1 MLEASQER
9 SIENLVEKIK
19 NLPPDELQYH
29 LYVIIGAL
37 KGKNEPSYLEFVN
50 HLDLFIDALHQFHID
65 IKTPNADLNR
75 SLDQLK
81 ECYASCIECALIN
94 RLDTKVI
101 NMLLNIS
108 GAILALVMG
117 LCCGLIG
124 AVDGLAKGT
133 FEWLPLHGLFLG
145 TSLGFIYGAIIGSRL
160 PHAIR
165 DTKLRQLEHGLQGFN
180 GLFEQFSAIQEYHK
194 NAFEQNELD
203 RIKNALAEKG
213 INYEEYINSD
223 QRYSIKVRQA
233 TFLPQ
238 PYLKGYVGNHAFIHI
253 DTLQEF
259 IEFNTTSSPLDD
271 VIKCEE
277 RTVKGKQIIDMLLL
291 HNRLKNTTRAC
302 NLSFMLKEYAPGEND
317 CFNYINIILSGTGQV
332 GYKDIE
338 RFYGSRIEGRVFNFF
353 VDKLKPVDD
362 AYFKECLSCSQS

>member
-1 MLEASQER
+1 MIEVSYER
-9 SIENLVEKIK
+9 SIENLLEKIK
-19 NLPPDELQYH
+19 KLPPDELQYH
-29 LYVIIGAL
+29 LYLIIGAL
-37 KGKNEPSYLEFVN
+37 KDKNDNAYVEFVS
-50 HLDLFIDALHQFHID
+50 HLNLFIDALHQFHID
-65 IKTPNADLNR
+65 IKTQNADVNL
-75 SLDQLK
+75 SLDRLK
-81 ECYASCIECALIN
+81 QHYVDCLECARVN

-101 NMLLNIS
+101 TMLLNIS
-108 GAILALVMG
+108 GAILGLVMG

-124 AVDGLAKGT
+124 AVDGLLRGT
-133 FEWLPLHGLFLG
+133 FEWLPLHGLFFG

-165 DTKLRQLEHGLQGFN
+165 DSKLRQLEQGLQGFN
-180 GLFEQFSAIQEYHK
+180 ILFDQFHAIQEYYE
-194 NAFEQNELD
+194 NADEANELN
-203 RIKNALAEKG
+203 RIKNALEQKG
-213 INYEEYINSD
+213 LNYQEYIASD
-223 QRYSIKVRQA
+223 QKYSIKVRQA

-259 IEFNTTSSPLDD
+259 IEFNTTNSPLDD

-277 RTVKGKQIIDMLLL
+277 RTVKGQQIIDMLLL
-291 HNRLKNTTRAC
+291 HHRLKNTTRAC
-302 NLSFMLKEYAPGEND
+302 NLPYMLKKYAPGEND
-317 CFNYINIILSGTGQV
+317 CFNYINIILSGTGQT